1 MRHSDKSGWDK
12 AARPRRRA
20 RGHRDEAVSGFQQEA
35 VLGCSSADLEHVR
48 SIVTRAGTS
57 FAKGMKILP
66 AERRYGMFAVY
77 AFCREV
83 DDIADGD
90 VQVPDRDLALK
101 EWHGRLDRLFEGTTQ
116 DALDRVLVAT
126 ITRFSLRKADFA
138 AVIDGMAMDAAGPI
152 VAPDEATLDLYC
164 DRVASAVGRLSVRVF
179 GDSSAEADRVA
190 YHLGRALQLTNI
202 LRDLQEDADR
212 GRLYLPRELLQ
223 RYNVPLDPQEALY
236 ALGLDPLAR
245 ILAVRA
251 ADHFREARRAMQK
264 CDSVAMRPARMMAAS
279 YRPVLTAMLRRG
291 WRHPETPVK
300 VSKAARALRS
310 LLAYYG

>member
-1 MRHSDKSGWDK
+1 M
-12 AARPRRRA
+12 
-20 RGHRDEAVSGFQQEA
+20 SGFQQEA

-126 ITRFSLRKADFA
+126 ITRFCLRKADFA

-223 RYNVPLDPQEALY
+223 RYNVSLDPQEALY

-245 ILAVRA
+245 ILAARA

>member
-1 MRHSDKSGWDK
+1 M
-12 AARPRRRA
+12 
-20 RGHRDEAVSGFQQEA
+20 SGFQQEA

-66 AERRYGMFAVY
+66 AERRYGMYAVY

-90 VQVPDRDLALK
+90 VEVPDRNAALA
-101 EWHGRLDRLFEGTTQ
+101 EWHERVARLYEGETR
-116 DALDRVLVAT
+116 DGLDRVLVAT
-126 ITRFSLRKADFA
+126 IVRFSLRKEDFT
-138 AVIDGMAMDAAGPI
+138 AVIDGMAMDANGPV

-179 GDSSAEADRVA
+179 GDMSAQADRVA

-212 GRLYLPRELLQ
+212 GRLYLPRELLA
-223 RYNVPLDPQEALY
+223 RHNVPSDPQEALY
-236 ALGLDPLAR
+236 ALGLDALAR
-245 ILAVRA
+245 IMAVRA
-251 ADHFREARRAMQK
+251 ADHFREARRAMRQ
-264 CDSVAMRPARMMAAS
+264 CDSVAMRPARIMAAS
-279 YRPVLTAMLRRG
+279 YRPILAALLRRG
-291 WRHPETPVK
+291 WKHPGQPVK
-300 VSKAARALRS
+300 VSKLARILRS
-310 LLAYYG
+310 LIAYYR